1 MESKYLFSGAEQLA
15 AYRLIMSEE
24 EAQEMVEHVDEI
36 NATLGQPGGAI
47 GISYSEA
54 TLDLLAMVSP
64 ELAAKVAGYRRFR
77 AGLE

>member
-1 MESKYLFSGAEQLA
+1 MESRYLFSRGEQLA

-24 EAQEMVEHVDEI
+24 EAQEMAEQVDEI
-36 NATLGQPGGAI
+36 NASLGQPGGPI
-47 GISYSEA
+47 GISYSEE
-54 TLDLLAMVSP
+54 TLDLFAMVSP